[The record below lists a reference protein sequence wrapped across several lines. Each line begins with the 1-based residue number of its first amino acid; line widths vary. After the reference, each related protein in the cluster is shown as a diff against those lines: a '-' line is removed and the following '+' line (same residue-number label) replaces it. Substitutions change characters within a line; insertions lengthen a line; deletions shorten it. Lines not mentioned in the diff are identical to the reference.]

1 MNRTEQH
8 DHPTETI
15 EGCEPLAI
23 CMVCLTEFS
32 VDVSECDKCH
42 VPLSVVRRCPGC
54 SRIVSARH
62 SKCVYCGRLFV
73 IRPIASSASA
83 TQPKHVHHPI
93 SNRILRTAI
102 VGVAVYTLVFSLVFY
117 ATRKLDHRTA
127 PRPLSRIASSY
138 ALRRAPIYANSSLT
152 GVPIGQA
159 TGPVEVLDFA
169 TAGNTAL
176 WWHITSTGGG
186 GFVRPGDFAP
196 PNAIDPE
203 KGYTLLRCAILAA
216 DERGRL
222 LLAVDAVQH
231 YRNAFPVSAHRD
243 DLSFLVA
250 EQGQRVA
257 VKTRDTELLSRA
269 RDLYSQ
275 LASSGQFSEEAR
287 RMLQQLPRPDQ
298 SWAPTLARPTAD
310 LQVVG
315 GDLRRQSSVDALHTV
330 TLSNQEE
337 ISVQLPPMPHAT
349 KGSMLAGTV
358 LENRPRQ
365 RDHYAVP
372 AGSPCIVRVVETVA
386 PLSPASDGALILELQ
401 GVSMQG
407 RWVIVNAGL
416 LRVPLPATA
425 RDDHHP
431 WNVVFTL
438 RAPLIVPE

>member
-1 MNRTEQH
+1 MDRAEQH

-15 EGCEPLAI
+15 EGCEPLAV

-32 VDVSECDKCH
+32 VEVLECDKCH
-42 VPLSVVRRCPGC
+42 VPLSVVRKCPGC

-83 TQPKHVHHPI
+83 TQHKHLHHPI
-93 SNRILRTAI
+93 SNRISRIAI
-102 VGVAVYTLVFSLVFY
+102 VGIAVYTLVFSLVFY
-117 ATRKLDHRTA
+117 ATRKLDHRPA

-152 GVPIGQA
+152 GDPIGHA
-159 TGPVEVLDFA
+159 AGTVEVLDFA

-176 WWHITSTGGG
+176 GWHITSTGVG
-186 GFVRPGDFAP
+186 GFVRAGDFAP
-196 PNAIDPE
+196 PNAIDAE

-216 DERGRL
+216 DVRQSL
-222 LLAVDAVQH
+222 FLAFDAVQH
-231 YRNAFPVSAHRD
+231 YRNTFAASAHRD
-243 DLSFLVA
+243 DLSFLIA
-250 EQGQRVA
+250 EQAQRVA
-257 VKTRDTELLSRA
+257 LKTRDAELLSRA
-269 RDLYSQ
+269 RDVYSQ
-275 LASSGQFSEEAR
+275 LASSGQFSEQAR
-287 RMLQQLPRPDQ
+287 QMLEQLPHPEQ
-298 SWAPTLARPTAD
+298 SWASTPASPTAD
-310 LQVVG
+310 LQFVG
-315 GDLRRQSSVDALHTV
+315 GELRPQSSHDTLHTV

-337 ISVQLPPMPHAT
+337 ISVQLPPVLNAS
-349 KGSMLAGTV
+349 KGSMLEGTV

-365 RDHYAVP
+365 GDHYTVP
-372 AGSPCIVRVVETVA
+372 AGSPCLVKVVETVA

-407 RWVIVNAGL
+407 RWVRVNAGL

-425 RDDHHP
+425 RDDHHS